1 MQGKDTDPKKDML
14 LVRRQWAN
22 GSLWA
27 TRKVWRTF
35 TVVAKGPLQTEA
47 RSGQVHL
54 LYHTCGQQHHDRK
67 LEDQV

>member
-35 TVVAKGPLQTEA
+35 TVVAKGPRPDLVK
-47 RSGQVHL
+47 SICCIMHVVSNIMI
-54 LYHTCGQQHHDRK
+54 
-67 LEDQV
+67 EDQV